1 MATACFV
8 CVGGGG
14 MEGEKSGRGGGRND
28 CVGVDVYLMKREGEE
43 KAYARVCVRVFV

>member
-8 CVGGGG
+8 CRGWGDGGG
-14 MEGEKSGRGGGRND
+14 EEWEGGGRND